1 MENKSVLFTPS
12 EACAYLKIS
21 VSTLNRW
28 QKSGLLSPVYTQG
41 GHRRFNRED
50 LLACLGS
57 RLPSKAKKITLAY
70 CRVSTSK
77 QKDDLERQ
85 IAVVSNYCE
94 KNGYSYRVIQDI
106 GSGINYNRNGLQQ
119 LIVSVCSGECERIVV
134 NYKDR
139 LVRFGY
145 EMLETMCKEHNVLIE
160 IINQTDEITSEQEL
174 VDDVLSII
182 TVFSAKLYG
191 QRSHKN
197 KQIVEQ
203 NKALFTKDGD
213 KHE

>member
-1 MENKSVLFTPS
+1 MCVFKNKR
-12 EACAYLKIS
+12 I
-21 VSTLNRW
+21 NI
-28 QKSGLLSPVYTQG
+28 KSMAKKWKALVYTQG

-50 LLACLGS
+50 LLASLGS
-57 RLPSKAKKITLAY
+57 RLPNKAKKITLAY
-70 CRVSTSK
+70 CRVYTSK
-77 QKDDLERQ
+77 QKDELERQ
-85 IAVVSNYCE
+85 ITVVSNYCE

-160 IINQTDEITSEQEL
+160 IINQTNEVTSEQEL

-213 KHE
+213 KHG